1 MIIMSDMSLPVLDS
15 WMFLDVIGCY
25 WFVHVVPQLGS
36 RKKNTWPTILVIT
49 LKLQVLSFPILSQT
63 QLSTRSVV
71 EFKDVQ
77 TNFIHHRTSHILN
90 AFLYLILLDYI
101 GLFRRMPMGH
111 RIPSHYTSAG
121 VFNISL
127 WGMGSCVN
135 LSSLHLLASAI
146 GGFHQ
151 ECPIQSSIGGWELQ
165 CCHRHLP
172 WAVGDAGPIPSA
184 TFTVAPC
191 HALKRT
197 SQHWHARFRLKILKT
212 PEATQSTQ
220 SSHLRLKCSKSVS
233 WIPWCIMQPSTAA
246 SGDKPGSC
254 CSRCGWGRCGR
265 RGPHCQRYAKTRFE
279 HSWAAGKRTSQR
291 QLWQITLSIYL
302 SIHPSIHPSIHLS
315 IYPSIYPFIY
325 LSIYLSI
332 HPSIHPSIHLC
343 IFLYICMYI

>member
-1 MIIMSDMSLPVLDS
+1 MLLVCARCPTTRFS
-15 WMFLDVIGCY
+15 
-25 WFVHVVPQLGS
+25 Q
-36 RKKNTWPTILVIT
+36 KNTWPTILVIT

-151 ECPIQSSIGGWELQ
+151 EWPDPIFNWRLRVAVLSSPPPL
-165 CCHRHLP
+165 
-172 WAVGDAGPIPSA
+172 
-184 TFTVAPC
+184 
-191 HALKRT
+191 
-197 SQHWHARFRLKILKT
+197 
-212 PEATQSTQ
+212 
-220 SSHLRLKCSKSVS
+220 
-233 WIPWCIMQPSTAA
+233 
-246 SGDKPGSC
+246 GS
-254 CSRCGWGRCGR
+254 GRCWSN
-265 RGPHCQRYAKTRFE
+265 PQCDFHCGTLPRFKKDVTTLTR
-279 HSWAAGKRTSQR
+279 
-291 QLWQITLSIYL
+291 QIQTQNPEDS
-302 SIHPSIHPSIHLS
+302 
-315 IYPSIYPFIY
+315 
-325 LSIYLSI
+325 
-332 HPSIHPSIHLC
+332 
-343 IFLYICMYI
+343 